1 MSIELNNKGKKMQE
15 LYNLAKNLKD
25 LRKQFGYTQ
34 KYVSEQ
40 IGVTYQSYQHYEWGL
55 TVPTLQNF
63 IKLAKLYD
71 VSLDELVE

>member
-1 MSIELNNKGKKMQE
+1 MQE

>member
-1 MSIELNNKGKKMQE
+1 MDE

-34 KYVSEQ
+34 KYVAEQ
-40 IGVTYQSYQHYEWGL
+40 LGIIYQSYQHYEWGL

-63 IKLAKLYD
+63 IKLAKLYN
-71 VSLDELVE
+71 VSCDDLLE